1 MIGSIFA
8 VITPPPIS
16 DCLSRIGLVLGLVG
30 MIVPVCIL
38 FDIINPRSSFFTD
51 WLSDVFFGPLGL
63 AVAMAFCYWPL
74 ISEVL

>member
-1 MIGSIFA
+1 MINSIFA
-8 VITPPPIS
+8 VITSPLIS
-16 DCLSRIGLVLGLVG
+16 DCLWRIGLVLGLVM

-38 FDIINPRSSFFTD
+38 FDIINPRSSSFTD
-51 WLSDVFFGPLGL
+51 WLSDIFFGPLGL